1 MQHLETMEDAAGR
14 TLSAKHQPAAYNQY
28 GACEDSGYR
37 IDPGR
42 DGMARVS
49 HVVPNADLLDPNRP
63 NDDEL
68 AEERQ
73 VMVWEYADT
82 LEAAGWSVIR
92 RGPRSRKPYL
102 LAHKP

>member
-1 MQHLETMEDAAGR
+1 MPQLHVVEDAAR
-14 TLSAKHQPAAYNQY
+14 RALSVKHPPAAYNEY
-28 GACEDSGYR
+28 AACEDSGYR
-37 IDPGR
+37 VDEGR

-49 HVVPNADLLDPNRP
+49 HVVPNVDLMDPNRP
-63 NDDEL
+63 SDDEL

-73 VMVWEYADT
+73 AMVSEYGET

-102 LAHKP
+102 LAQR

>member
-1 MQHLETMEDAAGR
+1 MPQLNTVEDAAR
-14 TLSAKHQPAAYNQY
+14 RALSVKHTPAVYNQY

-37 IDPGR
+37 VDGGR

-49 HVVPNADLLDPNRP
+49 HVVPNVDLLDPDRP
-63 NDDEL
+63 SDDEL
-68 AEERQ
+68 ADERQ
-73 VMVWEYADT
+73 QMVWEYADT

-102 LAHKP
+102 LARQ